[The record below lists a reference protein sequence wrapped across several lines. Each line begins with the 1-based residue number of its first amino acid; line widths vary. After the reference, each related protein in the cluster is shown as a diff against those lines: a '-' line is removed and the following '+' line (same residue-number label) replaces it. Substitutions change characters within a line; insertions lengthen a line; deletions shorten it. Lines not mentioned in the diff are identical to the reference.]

1 MRIRTFILGFVA
13 LMAAMLAASPAFGA
27 VLGTYEDRPT
37 WNGVTT
43 GITTDD
49 FSSIGTPAGGY
60 QFFNTSGGLTRGSI
74 NYVGVD
80 GAGYTMLAINPTS
93 GENYFGS
100 GVLLR
105 NADYYSLGAQYL
117 QLTLPDLY
125 SVGFDLGTAFPN
137 AIGIRI
143 ELSTGE
149 FYIRQTQNSP
159 VLSFWG
165 VQTNTPIE
173 WIRLALTTGG
183 TNNPVIGQSIVLLDN
198 LSYGTVYTPPGGGG
212 DPGGGG
218 ETGET
223 PEAATLLMVASG
235 FAFFLWRRKHVL
247 SLG

>member
-1 MRIRTFILGFVA
+1 MRNRTFILGFVA
-13 LMAAMLAASPAFGA
+13 LMAALLAASPAFGA

-49 FSSIGTPAGGY
+49 FSSIGTPAGGWNT
-60 QFFNTSGGLTRGSI
+60 FNTSSGLTRGDI
-74 NYVGVD
+74 TYVGVD
-80 GAGYTMLAINPTS
+80 GAGYGMLAINPTS

-100 GVLLR
+100 GVILR
-105 NADYYSLGAQYL
+105 NADYYSPGAQYL

-137 AIGIRI
+137 AVGIRI

-149 FYIRQTQNSP
+149 FYIRQTQNAP

-173 WIRLALTTGG
+173 WIRLSLTTGG
-183 TNNPVIGQSIVLLDN
+183 TNNPIVAQSIVLLDN
-198 LSYGTVYTPPGGGG
+198 VSYGTVYTPPGGGG
-212 DPGGGG
+212 GEPGGG

-223 PEAATLLMVASG
+223 PEAATVLMVASG
-235 FAFFLWRRKHVL
+235 FALFFWRRKHVL